1 MGVNIQISYYFT
13 EKIIERSIILDW
25 SGMIS
30 PYSSGIVLSFH
41 FKANGFFDL
50 EIRFD
55 WKTEK
60 FGDQSK
66 FVDRSKGFSAD

>member
-1 MGVNIQISYYFT
+1 
-13 EKIIERSIILDW
+13 
-25 SGMIS
+25 MIS

-66 FVDRSKGFSAD
+66 FVDRSKGFSVD